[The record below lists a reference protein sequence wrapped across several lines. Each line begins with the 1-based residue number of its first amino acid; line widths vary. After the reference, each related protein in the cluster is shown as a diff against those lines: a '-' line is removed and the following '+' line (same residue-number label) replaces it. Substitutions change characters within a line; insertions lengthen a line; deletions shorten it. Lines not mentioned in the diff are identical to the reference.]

1 MTNQKY
7 TQLEKQILIRMK
19 EILEE
24 TEIVLSAALVFDNPK
39 LLRGALA
46 SLVKKEVLSVETNY
60 ANRYRINGRDY
71 YHVDWI
77 ADSDFDEE
85 VAALF
90 SG

>member
-19 EILEE
+19 EILEDS
-24 TEIVLSAALVFDNPK
+24 EIVLSAALVFDNPK

-46 SLVKKEVLSVETNY
+46 SLIKKEVLSVDWY